1 MCYGALRWQEGEPR
15 LMWGYVALYVLFAA
29 SVYWLDRSIH
39 RALFIRTQNRH
50 FRWKLNFSVQDW
62 GVDEY
67 LAALVMTCAI
77 VLQVMMMFQWLGST
91 VDKTLAKWLFALLSL
106 GSIVLAVRLLRL
118 VERYARHKGWLTVLA
133 ALLTVAAG
141 LVASA
146 EADAFI
152 LGQTRIEPGQFPGA
166 QKTLTFI
173 YLVYIWYLATSL
185 LLPVAMFIG
194 ALVFGM
200 TAPVFRQQVR
210 RNRATAICWNLFVP
224 GSGWHRRQWLHAAC
238 VIGVIYTAVI
248 LLVFSDVVNSKLR
261 SVLHESLVYASF
273 HLGPEDCAM
282 TGLPVGTRLALLVKG
297 GVAVA
302 RPVEGGYRYKE
313 QACSLQSVEEVEAT
327 RELRIREARASDA
340 YF

>member
-1 MCYGALRWQEGEPR
+1 
-15 LMWGYVALYVLFAA
+15 MWGYVAFYVLFAA
-29 SVYWLDRSIH
+29 GVYWLDRSIH
-39 RALFIRTQNRH
+39 RPLFVRTQNRH
-50 FRWKLNFSVQDW
+50 FRWKLNFSVKGW

-67 LAALVMTCAI
+67 LAALVTTCAI
-77 VLQVMMMFQWLGST
+77 VLLVMMMFQWLGST
-91 VDKTLAKWLFALLSL
+91 VDKSLAKWLFALLSL

-146 EADAFI
+146 RADAFI

-185 LLPVAMFIG
+185 LMPVVMFIG

-200 TAPVFRQQVR
+200 TAPTFRQQMR

-224 GSGWHRRQWLHAAC
+224 SSAWRRHQWLHGSC
-238 VIGVIYTAVI
+238 VMGVIYTAVI
-248 LLVFSDVVNSKLR
+248 LLAFSEVVNSKLR
-261 SVLHESLVYASF
+261 WVSHESLVYASF

-282 TGLPVGTRLALLVKG
+282 TGLPDGTRLALLPNG
-297 GVAVA
+297 GVVVA
-302 RPVEGGYRYKE
+302 RPVEHGYSYKE
-313 QACSLQSVEEVEAT
+313 QTCSLQPLEQIEAT
-327 RELRIREARASDA
+327 RDQRIREARASDT

>member
-1 MCYGALRWQEGEPR
+1 MCYSTLRLQEREPR

-29 SVYWLDRSIH
+29 GVYWLDRSIH
-39 RALFIRTQNRH
+39 RPLFVRTQNRH
-50 FRWKLNFSVQDW
+50 FRWKLNFSVKDW
-62 GVDEY
+62 GADEY
-67 LAALVMTCAI
+67 LAAVVMTCAI
-77 VLQVMMMFQWLGST
+77 VLQIMMMLQWLGST

-133 ALLTVAAG
+133 ALLTVTAG

-166 QKTLTFI
+166 QKTLTFV
-173 YLVYIWYLATSL
+173 YLVYIWYLATSF
-185 LLPVAMFIG
+185 LLPMVMFIG

-200 TAPVFRQQVR
+200 TAPAFRQQMR
-210 RNRATAICWNLFVP
+210 RNHATAVCWNLLVP
-224 GSGWHRRQWLHAAC
+224 SSGWLRRQWLHASC

-248 LLVFSDVVNSKLR
+248 LLAFSEAVSSKLR
-261 SVLHESLVYASF
+261 WVSHESLVYASF
-273 HLGPEDCAM
+273 HLGPQDCAM
-282 TGLPVGTRLALLVKG
+282 TGLPVGTRLALLAKG
-297 GVAVA
+297 GVVVA
-302 RPVEGGYRYKE
+302 QPVEGIYRYKE
-313 QACSLQSVEEVEAT
+313 QTCSLQSLEQIETT
-327 RELRIREARASDA
+327 RDKRIREARASDA

>member
-1 MCYGALRWQEGEPR
+1 MRLQEREPR

-29 SVYWLDRSIH
+29 GVYWLDRSIH
-39 RALFIRTQNRH
+39 RPLFVRTKNRH
-50 FRWKLNFSVQDW
+50 FRWKLNFSVKDW

-67 LAALVMTCAI
+67 LGALVTTCLL
-77 VLQVMMMFQWLGST
+77 VLLVMMMFQWLGST
-91 VDKTLAKWLFALLSL
+91 VNKSLAKWLFALLSL
-106 GSIVLAVRLLRL
+106 GSTVLAVRLLRL

-146 EADAFI
+146 QADAFI

-185 LLPVAMFIG
+185 LMPMVMLIG

-200 TAPVFRQQVR
+200 TAPTYRQQMR

-224 GSGWHRRQWLHAAC
+224 SSAWRRRQWLHGSC
-238 VIGVIYTAVI
+238 VMGVIYTAVI
-248 LLVFSDVVNSKLR
+248 LLAFSEVVNSKLR
-261 SVLHESLVYASF
+261 WVSHESLVYASF

-282 TGLPVGTRLALLVKG
+282 TGLPVGTRLALLAKG
-297 GVAVA
+297 GVVVA
-302 RPVEGGYRYKE
+302 EPAEGVYRYKE
-313 QACSLQSVEEVEAT
+313 QTCSLQSLEQVEVT
-327 RELRIREARASDA
+327 RDQRIRAARASDF